1 MEIPPPSS
9 FLIQRLKGMLKRTQ
23 YCGTIIEDQTGQQVI
38 VNGWVENIRDHGGVT
53 FVDVRD
59 RKGVVQAVFNP
70 EISPESHSLSRKL
83 RDEYVIAVRG
93 QVRLRSED
101 TINLS
106 IPTGTVE
113 IVAAELEILN
123 SSLTPPLAVSD
134 RAQAGDMLRLKYRY
148 LDLRRPAMQK
158 NLVFRSNAAA
168 IMREFLKGE
177 DFVEIETPVL
187 TKSTPE
193 GARDFLVPSR
203 LNLGEFYALPQ
214 SPQIFKQL
222 LMIGGMERYY
232 QIVKCFRDE
241 DLRADRQPEFTQ
253 LDLEL
258 SFVDEDDVIDVIER
272 LMARLFDR
280 LLDMKLD
287 IPLPRLTYD
296 HVMNTYGSD
305 APDLRIPFKLVDL
318 NEVLK
323 TSDYRPFL
331 TTIKD
336 GGVIKGMNAKG
347 GAELSKRELEDLI
360 KLAISYGAQ
369 GLSWIKIRD
378 TDWQSPLVK
387 MLSEAEKDGMREALE
402 LEPGDL
408 AVFVAGPRKMAN
420 EVLGRI
426 RIDLAHRLQ
435 KIDKDS
441 FVLCWVTEFP
451 LLEIDPETSQHKAV
465 HHPFTAPRD
474 EDLPLL
480 KSEPLK
486 VKSRAYDLVMNGNE
500 VGGGSIRIHR
510 PEVQEQLLDLLG
522 SGGESLREQFDF
534 LLEALRLGAPPHGG
548 IALGMDRL
556 VMLMLKEST
565 IREVMAFPKT
575 QKAACPLTHAPA
587 PVSNLQLHELGIR
600 VSRKSS

>member
-1 MEIPPPSS
+1 
-9 FLIQRLKGMLKRTQ
+9 MLKRTQ
-23 YCGTIIEDQTGQQVI
+23 YCGNIFEDQTGREVI
-38 VNGWVENIRDHGGVT
+38 VNGWVENLRDHGGVT

-70 EISPESHSLSRKL
+70 ETSPESHAMSRKL

-93 QVRLRSED
+93 QARLRSKE
-101 TINLS
+101 TVNSS

-113 IVAAELEILN
+113 VVADELEILN
-123 SSLTPPLAVSD
+123 TSNTPPLTVSD
-134 RAQAGDMLRLKYRY
+134 YAHAGDMLRLKYRY

-158 NLVFRSNAAA
+158 NLLFRSEVAA
-168 IMREFLKGE
+168 IMREFLRGE

-203 LNLGEFYALPQ
+203 LNAGEFYALPQ

-253 LDLEL
+253 LDIEM
-258 SFVDEDDVIDVIER
+258 SFMDEEDVIDLIER
-272 LMARLFDR
+272 LVARLFER
-280 LLDMKLD
+280 LLNIKID
-287 IPLPRLTYD
+287 IPLNRLTYD

-318 NEVLK
+318 NPVLK
-323 TSDYRPFL
+323 TSEFRPFRS
-331 TTIKD
+331 TID
-336 GGVIKGMNAKG
+336 GGGVIKGMNAKG
-347 GAELSKRELEDLI
+347 GAEMSKRELEDLI
-360 KLAISYGAQ
+360 NLAISYGAQ
-369 GLSWIKIRD
+369 GLAWIKIRD
-378 TDWQSPLVK
+378 TEWQSPLVK
-387 MLSEAEKDGMREALE
+387 MLSDEEKKGMAEAMA

-408 AVFVAGPRKMAN
+408 AVFVAGPKKMAN

-426 RIDLAHRLQ
+426 RIDLAHRLHR
-435 KIDKDS
+435 IDTDC
-441 FVLCWVTEFP
+441 FNLCWVTDFP
-451 LLEIDPETSQHKAV
+451 LLEMDNETNQLKAV
-465 HHPFTAPRD
+465 HHPFTAPQE

-480 KSEPLK
+480 GTEPLK
-486 VKSRAYDLVMNGNE
+486 VKSRAYDLVLNGNE

-548 IALGMDRL
+548 IALGLDRL
-556 VMLMLKEST
+556 VMLMLREPT
-565 IREVMAFPKT
+565 IREVIAFPKT

-587 PVSNLQLHELGIR
+587 PVDNLQLQELGIK
-600 VSRKSS
+600 VARKTS